1 MIAGEGGR
9 GIGNKFLQCQE
20 KIIHNC
26 GLKGKQIVDN
36 IKQKSTVF

>member
-1 MIAGEGGR
+1 MIVGEGER

-20 KIIHNC
+20 KIIYNC

-36 IKQKSTVF
+36 TKQKSGVF